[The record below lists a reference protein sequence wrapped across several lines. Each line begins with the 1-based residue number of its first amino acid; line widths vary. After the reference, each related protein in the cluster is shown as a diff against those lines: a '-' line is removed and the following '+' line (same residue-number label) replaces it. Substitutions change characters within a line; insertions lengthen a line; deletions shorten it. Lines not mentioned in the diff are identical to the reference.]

1 MKLDEV
7 AKLAGVSR
15 TTVSYVINGKAKQYR
30 VSDRTIAN
38 VMAVVNEHNFKPN
51 PVAAGLRAGH
61 TNTIGLIVPDLENIS
76 YAKIAMRFETLCRKA
91 GYQLFI
97 SCSNDDRENEK
108 ACATQLLARKID
120 ALVVSTAL
128 ETDDVFYR
136 QIGDVPI
143 IGFDRKANNVNDI
156 NILYH
161 DEQDSSQLAE
171 KLLQQGKP
179 QSVLYFGAQQE
190 FPISRQREA
199 GFRQTVTDCGCRV
212 DYLYAPHFSR
222 DSALESFN
230 LWLAENP
237 LPDALFITSLTL
249 LQGVFQ
255 ALLQKQGRIPPHLTI
270 ATFGDQQMLELLP
283 NQIISAVQPYD
294 QIAENLLTAVQQ
306 TTVKS
311 AAKKQRNSAGYPI
324 WVQREIFYKNGCDLS

>member
-30 VSDRTIAN
+30 VSDRTIEK
-38 VMAVVNEHNFKPN
+38 VMAVVNEYNFKPN

-61 TNTIGLIVPDLENIS
+61 TNTIGLIIPDLENTS
-76 YAKIAMRFETLCRKA
+76 YAKIAMRFEALCRKA

-97 SCSNDDRENEK
+97 SCSNDDVENEK
-108 ACATQLLARKID
+108 SCANQLIARKID

-128 ETDDVFYR
+128 AADDDFYR
-136 QIGDVPI
+136 QIANLPI
-143 IGFDRKANNVNDI
+143 IGFDRKTNNLNDI

-161 DEQDSSQLAE
+161 DKQDSHHLAE
-171 KLLQQGKP
+171 NLLQHGKP
-179 QSVLYFGAQQE
+179 QSILYFGAQQE
-190 FPISRQREA
+190 FPISQQREI
-199 GFRQTVTDCGCRV
+199 GFRQALQDNPLQT
-212 DYLYAPHFSR
+212 DYLYAPHFTR
-222 DSALESFN
+222 ESALSTFSR
-230 LWLAENP
+230 WLEKNA

-255 ALLQKQGRIPPHLTI
+255 VLLQKQGRIPPQLII

-283 NQIISAVQPYD
+283 NQVISAVQPYD
-294 QIAENLLTAVQQ
+294 LIAESLLNAVKQA
-306 TTVKS
+306 TNKKKKSGLEYPVWIRREVFVK
-311 AAKKQRNSAGYPI
+311 
-324 WVQREIFYKNGCDLS
+324 

>member
-15 TTVSYVINGKAKQYR
+15 TTVSYVINGKAKQHR
-30 VSDRTIAN
+30 VSDRTIEK

-61 TNTIGLIVPDLENIS
+61 TNTIGLIIPDLENIS
-76 YAKIAMRFETLCRKA
+76 YAKIAMRFEALCRKV

-97 SCSNDDRENEK
+97 SCSNDDPENEK
-108 ACATQLLARKID
+108 QCAKQLLARKID
-120 ALVVSTAL
+120 ALVISTAL
-128 ETDDVFYR
+128 TDDDDFYR
-136 QIGDVPI
+136 QSSDVPI

-161 DEQDSSQLAE
+161 DREDSSYLAQQL
-171 KLLQQGKP
+171 LRQGNAK
-179 QSVLYFGAQQE
+179 SVLYFGARQE

-199 GFRQTVTDCGCRV
+199 GFRQSVQSVEQQTLQV
-212 DYLYAPHFSR
+212 DYLYAPHFTR
-222 DSALESFN
+222 ESAMTAFSE
-230 LWLAENP
+230 WLRQNQ

-255 ALLQKQGRIPPHLTI
+255 VLLQQQGRIPPQLTI

-283 NQIISAVQPYD
+283 NRVISAVQPYD
-294 QIAENLLTAVQQ
+294 EIAENLLLAVQQ
-306 TTVKS
+306 SIVKS
-311 AAKKQRNSAGYPI
+311 DAKRQRNAQAYPVWVRRKIFSKGSA
-324 WVQREIFYKNGCDLS
+324 